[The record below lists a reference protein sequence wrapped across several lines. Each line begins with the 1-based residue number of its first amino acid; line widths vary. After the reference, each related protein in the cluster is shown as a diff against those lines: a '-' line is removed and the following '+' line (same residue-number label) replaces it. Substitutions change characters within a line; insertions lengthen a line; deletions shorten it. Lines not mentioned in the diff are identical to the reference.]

1 MAFNVT
7 GLTDYIKENE
17 KDIISASLFSAKS
30 ISMVKVQV
38 GIKSSED
45 IEIMETLADFQVD
58 NGCAY
63 NTSGTTTFSRRNLAV
78 SKIMIAE
85 TLCPEDLEAKFL
97 QRLVQPGS
105 MHDKL
110 PLEKEIV
117 DRKIALI
124 ARQLEI
130 AVWQGDTAS
139 GLVNTKL
146 FDGWLKL
153 IDGSGAAAAV
163 TPTAAI
169 TTGNV
174 VAIFDEVYAKIPTA
188 ILGADDLVAFCG
200 YDTFRLLV
208 TALTTANLYN
218 YTTDAGAASFEMMFP
233 GTNLKVVGVPGLNA
247 DNNAAALPAYKN
259 RIIAAR
265 TSNLYFGT
273 DLLNEYEKYDVWFSQ
288 DDQNI
293 KTLFRFKA
301 GCQIAFPSEIV
312 QYKNI

>member
-17 KDIISASLFSAKS
+17 KDIISSSLFSAKS

-45 IEIMETLADFQVD
+45 IEIMETSADFQAD

-78 SKIMIAE
+78 SKVMIAE

-97 QRLVQPGS
+97 QRLVQPGG

-110 PLEKEIV
+110 PLEKEIT

-124 ARQLEI
+124 AKQLEV
-130 AVWQGDTAS
+130 AVWQGDTNA
-139 GLVNTKL
+139 GNTNRKQ

-153 IDGSGAAAAV
+153 IDAAGTAVAATQQASISSSTV
-163 TPTAAI
+163 R
-169 TTGNV
+169 G
-174 VAIFDEVYAKIPTA
+174 IFEDIYAKIPSA
-188 ILGADDLVAFCG
+188 ILGMDDLVAFCG
-200 YDTFRLLV
+200 YDTFRTLV
-208 TALTTANLYN
+208 TKLTADNLYN
-218 YTTDAGAASFEMMFP
+218 YTTDSAVGSFEMMYP
-233 GTNLKVVGVPGLNA
+233 GTNLKIVGVPGLNA
-247 DNNAAALPAYKN
+247 DNDSGAAAVYKN
-259 RIIAAR
+259 RIVAAR

-301 GCQIAFPSEIV
+301 GCQVAFPSEIV
-312 QYKNI
+312 TYKNT

>member
-7 GLTDYIKENE
+7 GLTDYIRENE
-17 KDIISASLFSAKS
+17 KDIISSSIFSAKS

-45 IEIMETLADFQVD
+45 IEIMDSSADFQVD

-63 NTSGTTTFSRRNLAV
+63 TTSGTTTFSRRNLAV

-105 MHDKL
+105 THDQL
-110 PLEKEIV
+110 PLEKEIT

-124 ARQLEI
+124 AKQLEV
-130 AVWQGDTAS
+130 AVWQGDTNA
-139 GLVNTKL
+139 GNTNRKQ
-146 FDGWLKL
+146 FDGWIKI
-153 IDGSGAAAAV
+153 IDAAG
-163 TPTAAI
+163 TATSATAQVSI
-169 TTGNV
+169 SSSTVRG
-174 VAIFDEVYAKIPTA
+174 IFEDIYSKIPSA
-188 ILGADDLVAFCG
+188 ILGADDLVVFCG
-200 YDTFRLLV
+200 YDTFRTLMTKL
-208 TALTTANLYN
+208 TADNLYN
-218 YTTDAGAASFEMMFP
+218 YTTDSAAANFEMMYP
-233 GTNLKVVGVPGLNA
+233 GTNMKIVGVPGLNA
-247 DNNAAALPAYKN
+247 DNDAGAAATYKN
-259 RIIAAR
+259 RIVAAR

-312 QYKNI
+312 TYKNI

>member
-17 KDIISASLFSAKS
+17 KDIISASIFSAKS

-174 VAIFDEVYAKIPTA
+174 VAIFDEVYAKVPTA

-218 YTTDAGAASFEMMFP
+218 YTTDTGAASFEMMYP

-247 DNNAAALPAYKN
+247 DNNAAALPAYKQ
-259 RIIAAR
+259 RIIGTR

-293 KTLFRFKA
+293 KTLFRVKA

>member
-17 KDIISASLFSAKS
+17 KDIISSSIFSAKS

-105 MHDKL
+105 THDQL
-110 PLEKEIV
+110 PLEKEIT

-124 ARQLEI
+124 AKQLEV
-130 AVWQGDTAS
+130 AVWQGDTNA
-139 GLVNTKL
+139 GNTNRKQ
-146 FDGWLKL
+146 FDGWIKI
-153 IDGSGAAAAV
+153 IDAAG
-163 TPTAAI
+163 TATSATAQVSI
-169 TTGNV
+169 SSSTVRG
-174 VAIFDEVYAKIPTA
+174 IFEDIYSKIPSA
-188 ILGADDLVAFCG
+188 ILGADDLVVFCG
-200 YDTFRLLV
+200 YDTFRTLMTKL
-208 TALTTANLYN
+208 TADNLYN
-218 YTTDAGAASFEMMFP
+218 YTTDSAAASFEMMYP
-233 GTNLKVVGVPGLNA
+233 GTNMKVVGVPGLNA
-247 DNNAAALPAYKN
+247 DNDAGASATYKN
-259 RIIAAR
+259 RIVAAR

-301 GCQIAFPSEIV
+301 GCQVAFPSEIV
-312 QYKNI
+312 TYKNI

>member
-7 GLTDYIKENE
+7 GLTDYIRENE
-17 KDIISASLFSAKS
+17 KDIISSSLFSAKS

-78 SKIMIAE
+78 SKVMIAE

-105 MHDKL
+105 KHDQL
-110 PLEKEIV
+110 PLEKEIT

-124 ARQLEI
+124 AKQLEV
-130 AVWQGDTAS
+130 AVWQGDTNA
-139 GLVNTKL
+139 GNTNRKQ

-153 IDGSGAAAAV
+153 IDAAG
-163 TPTAAI
+163 TATSATAQASI
-169 TTGNV
+169 SSSTVRG
-174 VAIFDEVYAKIPTA
+174 IFEDIYSKIPSA
-188 ILGADDLVAFCG
+188 ILGADDLVVFCG
-200 YDTFRLLV
+200 YDTFRTLM
-208 TALTTANLYN
+208 TKLTTDNLFN
-218 YTTDAGAASFEMMFP
+218 YTTDSAAANFEMMYP
-233 GTNLKVVGVPGLNA
+233 GTNLKIVGVPGLNA
-247 DNNAAALPAYKN
+247 DNDAGAAATYKN
-259 RIIAAR
+259 RIVAAR

-301 GCQIAFPSEIV
+301 GCQVAFPSEIV
-312 QYKNI
+312 TYKNI

>member
-17 KDIISASLFSAKS
+17 KDIISSSIFSAKS

-45 IEIMETLADFQVD
+45 IEIMDSSADFQVD

-105 MHDKL
+105 THDKL
-110 PLEKEIV
+110 PLEKEIT

-124 ARQLEI
+124 AKQLEV
-130 AVWQGDTAS
+130 AVWQGDTNS
-139 GLVNTKL
+139 GLVNTNK

-153 IDGSGAAAAV
+153 IDAAGTAVAATQQASISSSTV
-163 TPTAAI
+163 R
-169 TTGNV
+169 G
-174 VAIFDEVYAKIPTA
+174 IFEDIYAKIPTA
-188 ILGADDLVAFCG
+188 ILGMDDLVAFCG
-200 YDTFRLLV
+200 YDTFRTLV
-208 TALTTANLYN
+208 TKLTADNLYN
-218 YTTDAGAASFEMMFP
+218 YTTDSAAGSFEMMYP
-233 GTNLKVVGVPGLNA
+233 GTNLKIVGVPGLNA
-247 DNNAAALPAYKN
+247 DNNAGALASYKN

>member
-17 KDIISASLFSAKS
+17 KDIISSSLFSAKS

-45 IEIMETLADFQVD
+45 IEIMDSSADFQVD

-105 MHDKL
+105 THDKL
-110 PLEKEIV
+110 PLEKEIT

-124 ARQLEI
+124 AKQLEV
-130 AVWQGDTAS
+130 AVWQGDTNS
-139 GLVNTKL
+139 GLVNTNK

-153 IDGSGAAAAV
+153 IDAAGTAVAATQQASISSSTV
-163 TPTAAI
+163 R
-169 TTGNV
+169 G
-174 VAIFDEVYAKIPTA
+174 IFEDIYAKIPSA
-188 ILGADDLVAFCG
+188 ILGMDDLVAFCG
-200 YDTFRLLV
+200 YDTFRTLV
-208 TALTTANLYN
+208 TKLTADNLYN
-218 YTTDAGAASFEMMFP
+218 YTTDSAAGSFEMMYP
-233 GTNLKVVGVPGLNA
+233 GTNLKIVGVPGLNA
-247 DNNAAALPAYKN
+247 DNDSGAAAVYKN
-259 RIIAAR
+259 RIVAAR

-301 GCQIAFPSEIV
+301 GCQVAFPSEIV
-312 QYKNI
+312 TYKNI

>member
-17 KDIISASLFSAKS
+17 KDIISSSIFSAKS

-45 IEIMETLADFQVD
+45 IEIMDSTADFQTD
-58 NGCAY
+58 NGCVY
-63 NTSGTTTFSRRNLAV
+63 NSSGTTTFSRRNLAV

-105 MHDKL
+105 THNQL
-110 PLEKEIV
+110 PLEKEIT
-117 DRKIALI
+117 DRKVALI
-124 ARQLEI
+124 AKQLEV
-130 AVWQGDTAS
+130 AVWQGDTAA
-139 GLVNTKL
+139 GNTNRKQ

-153 IDGSGAAAAV
+153 IDAAGTAV
-163 TPTAAI
+163 TATAQASI
-169 TTGNV
+169 SSSTVRG
-174 VAIFDEVYAKIPTA
+174 IFEDIYSKIPSA
-188 ILGADDLVAFCG
+188 ILGTDDLVCFCG
-200 YDTFRLLV
+200 YDTFRTLV
-208 TALTTANLYN
+208 TKLTADNLYN
-218 YTTDAGAASFEMMFP
+218 YTTDAAAGSFEMMYP
-233 GTNLKVVGVPGLNA
+233 GTNMKVVGVPGLNA
-247 DNNAAALPAYKN
+247 DNDSGAAASYKN
-259 RIIAAR
+259 RIVAAR

-312 QYKNI
+312 TYKNI

>member
-17 KDIISASLFSAKS
+17 KDIISSSIFSAKS

-45 IEIMETLADFQVD
+45 IEIMDSSADFQVD

-105 MHDKL
+105 THDQL
-110 PLEKEIV
+110 PLEKEIT

-124 ARQLEI
+124 AKQLEV
-130 AVWQGDTAS
+130 AVWQGDTNA
-139 GLVNTKL
+139 GNTNRKQ
-146 FDGWLKL
+146 FDGWIKI
-153 IDGSGAAAAV
+153 IDAAG
-163 TPTAAI
+163 TATSATAQVSI
-169 TTGNV
+169 SSSTVRG
-174 VAIFDEVYAKIPTA
+174 IFEDIYSKIPSA
-188 ILGADDLVAFCG
+188 ILGADDLVVFCG
-200 YDTFRLLV
+200 YDTFRTLM
-208 TALTTANLYN
+208 TKLTTDNLFN
-218 YTTDAGAASFEMMFP
+218 YTTDSAAASFEMMYP
-233 GTNLKVVGVPGLNA
+233 GTNMKIVGVPGLNA
-247 DNNAAALPAYKN
+247 DNDAGAAATYKN
-259 RIIAAR
+259 RIVAAR

-312 QYKNI
+312 TYKNI

>member
-7 GLTDYIKENE
+7 GLTDYIRENE
-17 KDIISASLFSAKS
+17 KDIISSSIFSAKS

-45 IEIMETLADFQVD
+45 IEIMDSSADFQVD
-58 NGCAY
+58 NGCVY

-105 MHDKL
+105 THDQL
-110 PLEKEIV
+110 PLEKEIT

-124 ARQLEI
+124 AKQLEV
-130 AVWQGDTAS
+130 AVWQGDTNA
-139 GLVNTKL
+139 GNTNRKQ
-146 FDGWLKL
+146 FDGWIKI
-153 IDGSGAAAAV
+153 IDAAG
-163 TPTAAI
+163 TATSATAQVSI
-169 TTGNV
+169 SSSTVRG
-174 VAIFDEVYAKIPTA
+174 IFEDIYSKIPSA
-188 ILGADDLVAFCG
+188 ILGADDLVVFCG
-200 YDTFRLLV
+200 YDTFRTLMTKL
-208 TALTTANLYN
+208 TADNLYN
-218 YTTDAGAASFEMMFP
+218 YTTDSAASNFEMMYP
-233 GTNLKVVGVPGLNA
+233 GTNMKIVGVPGLNA
-247 DNNAAALPAYKN
+247 DNDAGAAATYKN
-259 RIIAAR
+259 RIVAAR

-312 QYKNI
+312 TYKNI

>member
-17 KDIISASLFSAKS
+17 KDIISSSLFSAKS

-45 IEIMETLADFQVD
+45 IEIMETLADFQAD

-78 SKIMIAE
+78 SKVMIAE

-110 PLEKEIV
+110 PLEKEIT

-124 ARQLEI
+124 AKQLEV
-130 AVWQGDTAS
+130 AVWQGDTNS
-139 GLVNTKL
+139 GLVNTNK

-153 IDGSGAAAAV
+153 IDAAGTAVAV
-163 TPTAAI
+163 TPAASI
-169 TTGNV
+169 STTNV
-174 VAIFDEVYAKIPTA
+174 RTIFDELYAKIPTA

-200 YDTFRLLV
+200 YDTFRILV
-208 TALTTANLYN
+208 TKLTADNLYH
-218 YTTDAGAASFEMMFP
+218 YTTDAGAASFEMMYP
-233 GTNLKVVGVPGLNA
+233 GTNLKIVGVPGLNA
-247 DNNAAALPAYKN
+247 DNNAGALASYKN